1 MDINETGKQKLI
13 EALLKSSGGRLQRAA
28 VSRAADGQDPSA
40 LIGMLSPEERAR
52 LTELTNNREKLE
64 ELLKSPQSQQILR
77 SVLKGGNGN
86 GRNKR

>member
-1 MDINETGKQKLI
+1 MDINETGKQRLI
-13 EALLKSSGGRLQRAA
+13 EALLKSSGGRLQRDA

-40 LIGMLSPEERAR
+40 LLGMLSPEERAR
-52 LTELTNNREKLE
+52 LTELTTNREKLE

-77 SVLKGGNGN
+77 SILKGGNGN